1 MTAPGGG
8 APPGERKRDFAIK
21 SIEGGMIMPVR
32 YIPEYERKYLT
43 EEALALAYSM
53 CASGGLSTDIME
65 KTMTEAVKFGQSGG
79 QPVDAGLF
87 EALLWAVC
95 DNDLKQNA
103 GRELFDDAASS
114 SVS

>member
-53 CASGGLSTDIME
+53 CAGGDVSPDIME
-65 KTMTEAVKFGQSGG
+65 QTMTEAVKFGQSGG

-95 DNDLKQNA
+95 DNDLNQKSGQ
-103 GRELFDDAASS
+103 ELFDDVTPS

>member
-1 MTAPGGG
+1 
-8 APPGERKRDFAIK
+8 
-21 SIEGGMIMPVR
+21 MPVR

-43 EEALALAYSM
+43 EDALALAYTM
-53 CASGGLSTDIME
+53 CASVDVSTDIME
-65 KTMTEAVKFGQSGG
+65 QTMTEAVKFGQSGG

-103 GRELFDDAASS
+103 GRELFGDAASTY
-114 SVS
+114 VS